1 MKKPIVAP
9 KTLLPEPQSFINL
22 PVCTDWQNLSADAVI
37 FGVPFGKPYL
47 QNNFPN
53 NQSRAPFALRSASDR
68 IMVEHASVNMDY
80 EGTPSL
86 AKGINFVDGGDIRLV
101 NNDVSTHYLK
111 AEEAVRY
118 AVTQG
123 IMPITIGGDDG
134 ITNPVL
140 RGLDVAGSITLIQI
154 DAHLDWK
161 DERYGEKD
169 GYSSPMRRASELS
182 HVTSIHQVGIRS
194 FGSSTEEEV
203 KTAREWGAD
212 IHTARQIH
220 AQGIKRVIEAM
231 PTGVNFFITL
241 DVDGLDPSVMP
252 GTVALAPGGLL
263 WWQLIDLLDG
273 ISEKG
278 SIIGLNVVELAPKND
293 LNQISM
299 IGAGRF
305 IVSLV
310 MREALKKKMS
320 S

>member
-1 MKKPIVAP
+1 MNKAILAP
-9 KTLLPEPQSFINL
+9 KTLVPEPQSFINL
-22 PVCTDWQNLSADAVI
+22 PVCTDWRDLSADAVI

-53 NQSRAPFALRSASDR
+53 DQSLAPFALRSASDR
-68 IMVEHASVNMDY
+68 IIVEHASINMDY
-80 EGTPSL
+80 EDTRSL
-86 AKGINFVDGGDIRLV
+86 ANGINFVDGGDIPLV
-101 NNDVSTHYLK
+101 NNDVSAHYLQG
-111 AEEAVRY
+111 EEAVRY
-118 AVTQG
+118 AVTKG
-123 IMPITIGGDDG
+123 IIPVTIGGDDG

-140 RGLDVAGSITLIQI
+140 RGLDVAGSIALIQI

-161 DERYGEKD
+161 SERYGEKD

-182 HVTSIHQVGIRS
+182 HVSSIHQIGIRS

-203 KTAREWGAD
+203 KVARKWGAD
-212 IHTARQIH
+212 IHTARQVH
-220 AQGIKRVIEAM
+220 AQGIERVIKAL
-231 PTGVNFFITL
+231 PKDVKFFITL

-278 SIIGLNVVELAPKND
+278 PIIGLNVVELSPKND

-299 IGAGRF
+299 IGVGRF
-305 IVSLV
+305 IVALV
-310 MREALKKKMS
+310 MREALKK
-320 S
+320 

>member
-1 MKKPIVAP
+1 MNKPILAP
-9 KTLLPEPQSFINL
+9 KTLMPEPQSFINL
-22 PVCTDWQNLSADAVI
+22 PVCTNWRDLSADAVI

-53 NQSRAPFALRSASDR
+53 DQSLAPFALRSASDR
-68 IMVEHASVNMDY
+68 IIVEHASINMDY
-80 EGTPSL
+80 EDTRSL
-86 AKGINFVDGGDIRLV
+86 ANGINFVDGGDIPLV
-101 NNDVSTHYLK
+101 NNDVSAHYLQG
-111 AEEAVRY
+111 EEAVRY
-118 AVTQG
+118 AVTKG
-123 IMPITIGGDDG
+123 IIPVTIGGDDG

-140 RGLDVAGSITLIQI
+140 RGLDVAGSIALIQI

-161 DERYGEKD
+161 SERYGEKD

-182 HVTSIHQVGIRS
+182 HVSSIHQIGIRS

-203 KTAREWGAD
+203 KVARKWGAD
-212 IHTARQIH
+212 IHTARQVH
-220 AQGIKRVIEAM
+220 AQGIERVIKAL
-231 PTGVNFFITL
+231 PKDVKFFITL

-278 SIIGLNVVELAPKND
+278 PIIGLNVVELSPKND

-299 IGAGRF
+299 IGVGRF
-305 IVSLV
+305 IVALV
-310 MREALKKKMS
+310 MREALKK
-320 S
+320 